1 MRASPGASADASA
14 VAAPQLRASWLNRRA
29 LALAPVALL
38 IVLAL
43 AGPALAPQDPLATA
57 IERALQAPS
66 AAHWFGT
73 DALGRDVFSRVIAAT
88 RLDLLIA
95 ASAVGL
101 SALAGTLVG
110 AACGFAGGALDR
122 WVGRLVD
129 VLMAFPLFVV
139 AMALVAALGNSVSS
153 VVWATAL
160 INLPFYIRLTR
171 AEVAV
176 RRDAPYVQAARLG
189 GTGPLR
195 LLLTVLLP
203 NLLPLLVVQMSLNLG
218 WAMLN
223 GAGLSFLGL
232 GVRPPTPDWGVLVNE
247 GAQYI
252 LTGQWWVALF
262 PGLALFAAVY
272 AFTLA
277 GDALRD
283 RLDPRRQT

>member
-1 MRASPGASADASA
+1 MSASPPAH
-14 VAAPQLRASWLNRRA
+14 VAPAPHHRPAWLNA
-29 LALAPVALL
+29 QTLAFAPAAALL
-38 IVLAL
+38 LL
-43 AGPALAPQDPLATA
+43 GLLGPTLAPQDPLATDIA
-57 IERALQAPS
+57 RALQAPS
-66 AAHWFGT
+66 AANWFGT
-73 DALGRDVFSRVIAAT
+73 DALGRDVFSRVLTAT

-95 ASAVGL
+95 FSAVL
-101 SALAGTLVG
+101 SSAFAGSVIG
-110 AACGFAGGALDR
+110 AACGFAGGVLDR

-176 RRDAPYVQAARLG
+176 RRQAPYVQAARLG
-189 GTGPLR
+189 GAGPLR
-195 LLLTVLLP
+195 LLFTVLLP
-203 NLLPLLVVQMSLNLG
+203 NLLPLLAVQMSLNLG

-232 GVRPPTPDWGVLVNE
+232 GVRPPTPEWGVLVNE

-262 PGLALFAAVY
+262 PGLALFGAVY